1 MADKSIVTLA
11 ELQKSAVTYQKDLI
25 IMPVISAQATL
36 GHMSPRPGT
45 RGRRVVGQLDGD
57 PELGPWDPK
66 RKDEGGFTVTPRV
79 LETFLG
85 NCTHG
90 FVPNDVWDTVHGS
103 LIVQG
108 EALKGVDIARA
119 ILFFAA
125 GKLGKKLNMSIW
137 AAQRDDAG
145 TTTMQLFDGFDT
157 ITSKEITAGTIAAAK
172 GNYMEL
178 GAPIDAQNAVDAFK
192 SIYDSA
198 SDELQGEPSK
208 LYVTRQQYRAYCED
222 YKSTTG
228 ATPYNTEYKKT
239 FLEGSNDLC
248 ELVPLTSKKAS
259 PYIHLSP
266 QANMLYGYGA
276 GLAEEALN
284 VEKYSSWELTLEAAM
299 YFGVQFESISPERLM
314 VAKVGE

>member
-157 ITSKEITAGTIAAAK
+157 ITAKEITAGTIAAAK

-314 VAKVGE
+314 VAKVG

>member
-157 ITSKEITAGTIAAAK
+157 ITAKEITAGTIAAAK

-222 YKSTTG
+222 YKATTG

-314 VAKVGE
+314 VAKVG

>member
-11 ELQKSAVTYQKDLI
+11 ELQKSAVTFQKDLI

-157 ITSKEITAGTIAAAK
+157 ITAKEITAGTIAAAK

-259 PYIHLSP
+259 PNIHLSP

-314 VAKVGE
+314 VAKVG

>member
-208 LYVTRQQYRAYCED
+208 LYITRQQYRAYCED
-222 YKSTTG
+222 YKATTG

-314 VAKVGE
+314 VAKVG

>member
-157 ITSKEITAGTIAAAK
+157 ITAKEITAGTIAAAK

-208 LYVTRQQYRAYCED
+208 LYITRQQYRAYCED
-222 YKSTTG
+222 YKATTG

-314 VAKVGE
+314 VAKVG